1 MSTSRAAEL
10 YARLGER
17 IRSLRIRA
25 GLSQAALGARLHR
38 SASAIDRYE
47 MGQRRISL
55 ADLIRLAGVL
65 GVPYDTLLD
74 AIGGRGRRPGARSV
88 ARSPS
93 VDLRTEHLRLLRA
106 LDRRLAYPAGGP
118 GTAGVAEEP
127 AAYAGSRPAGLR
139 AAPKD
144 VASLPERRLRSFAQ
158 RAGLPAATDAEAL
171 RRYAELV
178 LGAALRRTGR
188 TRRAAPRA

>member
-1 MSTSRAAEL
+1 MATSRAAEL
-10 YARLGER
+10 YARLGQR

-25 GLSQAALGARLHR
+25 GFSQAALGARLHR

-55 ADLIRLAGVL
+55 ADLLRLAGVF
-65 GVPYDTLLD
+65 GVAYDTLLEPV
-74 AIGGRGRRPGARSV
+74 GGERRSGARSA
-88 ARSPS
+88 ARSRS

-106 LDRRLAYPAGGP
+106 LDRRLAYPTQGP
-118 GTAGVAEEP
+118 RTGRVAEEP
-127 AAYAGSRPAGLR
+127 AAYVGSRAAGRR

-144 VASLPERRLRSFAQ
+144 VAASLSERQLRRYAQ

-178 LGAALRRTGR
+178 LEAAMPRTGR